1 MYATFLSLFSQV
13 LMCSTKFISNQMRS
27 CEPWKSASDKE
38 FDNAM
43 EGMEKL
49 VMNQLYQYTFTPAVA
64 RDINPIT
71 GLPRRPISVDDLER
85 DRILSQRVALFGWI
99 EESHLDVPVGEGTA
113 GFLMF
118 AEQGVS
124 CQRMHQV
131 NDSSL
136 QELLKIGHYKAPRD
150 KLICILNC
158 CKVIFGPPPPF
169 LSPLP
174 FTIHTI
180 HLLQLH
186 LTIDIF
192 SDCP

>member
-1 MYATFLSLFSQV
+1 MYSI
-13 LMCSTKFISNQMRS
+13 KFISNQMRQ
-27 CEPWKSASDKE
+27 CEPWKSASDVE

-85 DRILSQRVALFGWI
+85 DRILSQRIALFGWI
-99 EESHLDVPVGEGTA
+99 EESHLDVPVGEGTP

-118 AEQGVS
+118 AEQGASFYVWLMM
-124 CQRMHQV
+124 QFT
-131 NDSSL
+131 DAPFL
-136 QELLKIGHYKAPRD
+136 ELLKIGHYKAPRD

-158 CKVIFGPPPPF
+158 CKVIFGPPPLLFSPSPF
-169 LSPLP
+169 PISTFHPFPLSVS
-174 FTIHTI
+174 
-180 HLLQLH
+180 QLRNV
-186 LTIDIF
+186 
-192 SDCP
+192 C